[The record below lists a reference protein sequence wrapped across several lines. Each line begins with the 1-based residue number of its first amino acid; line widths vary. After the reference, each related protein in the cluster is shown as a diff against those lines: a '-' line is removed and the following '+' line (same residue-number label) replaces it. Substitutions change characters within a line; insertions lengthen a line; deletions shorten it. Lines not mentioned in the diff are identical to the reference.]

1 MKTVILALAFVA
13 DTGDVEILQEWVN
26 PTLAEVKACVSLVDE
41 SHFCEAYPQFE
52 EVYYEEHN

>member
-26 PTLAEVKACVSLVDE
+26 PTLAEVEACVALVDE

-52 EVYYEEHN
+52 VPNEEHN

>member
-1 MKTVILALAFVA
+1 MKTVILALAFVSSS
-13 DTGDVEILQEWVN
+13 GDVEILQEWVN

-52 EVYYEEHN
+52 EVDYEEHH